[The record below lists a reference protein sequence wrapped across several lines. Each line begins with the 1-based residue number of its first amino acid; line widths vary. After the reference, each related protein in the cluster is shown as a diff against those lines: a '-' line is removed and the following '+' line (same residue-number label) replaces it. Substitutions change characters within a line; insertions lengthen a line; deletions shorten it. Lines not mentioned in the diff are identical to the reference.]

1 MLSKETSHDPNVA
14 VIPEKQLSSLW
25 RFKPEEYYTALPK
38 LNCKQLHRCFRSENS
53 KKCET
58 KILAG
63 LRFEIAFE
71 IDAFRFNLF
80 STLRER
86 AFKQVSLIES

>member
-1 MLSKETSHDPNVA
+1 MPPFA
-14 VIPEKQLSSLW
+14 
-25 RFKPEEYYTALPK
+25 
-38 LNCKQLHRCFRSENS
+38 RCFLSENS

-58 KILAG
+58 KVLAV

-86 AFKQVSLIES
+86 AFKQVSLIESWGFVLSFIQGRDATSITYDFPTYRFEYDFQG